1 MGHEKKYEAEI
12 IKRLEFLCPNIKDPQ
27 KEKTEKERDN
37 LSRIE
42 TMKTLFSK
50 QHRVLIEREFQEKGW
65 EPIPQS
71 KEDLI
76 YMAALNA
83 VIEETKGTN

>member
-1 MGHEKKYEAEI
+1 
-12 IKRLEFLCPNIKDPQ
+12 
-27 KEKTEKERDN
+27 
-37 LSRIE
+37 
-42 TMKTLFSK
+42 MKTLFSK